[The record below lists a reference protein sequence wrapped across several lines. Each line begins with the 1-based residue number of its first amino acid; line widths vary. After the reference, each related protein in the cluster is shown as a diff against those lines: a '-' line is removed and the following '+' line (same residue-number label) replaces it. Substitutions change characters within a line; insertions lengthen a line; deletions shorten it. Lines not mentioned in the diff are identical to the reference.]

1 MYVARI
7 MVNDPSRRLQTT
19 YVVLRI
25 GRSQRQ
31 RYRFSLGSF
40 PTPELASSMT
50 ILLLSSTLPAGFR
63 DLRRKDYRQL
73 VASATLLGALLA
85 CGSSSDGPTT
95 PDPLPAVP
103 ALESVPFGLLG
114 SGKVAFERIGGG
126 GAYGAIYVIDATAT
140 SSAHAFDNEAAL
152 GPALSPD
159 GRRLAYMH
167 LTDLTT
173 GWDVYVANIDGT
185 GVQHATRYTQQES
198 PPTWTPDGAKI
209 VVPRVVGSSLV
220 RNVYSQSP
228 VADPGDVIQLTNFTL
243 GTGGTPACPIIFFD
257 SDVLVPIST
266 QGKLAFACSSGEID
280 VLSPNGTLS
289 ASYLPV
295 RDDRRHW
302 PNVFSPSWSPDGTR
316 LAFVET
322 TSDSA
327 TNYALVGVAVK
338 VMNADG
344 SNVTTVATGAGSNA
358 QAAGGW
364 AGPNNFSLCW
374 MPDGSRLVFNI
385 PESALVGHLW
395 VVRADGTGLA
405 QLTSAPGAWD
415 RSVSCSR

>member
-1 MYVARI
+1 
-7 MVNDPSRRLQTT
+7 
-19 YVVLRI
+19 
-25 GRSQRQ
+25 
-31 RYRFSLGSF
+31 
-40 PTPELASSMT
+40 MT
-50 ILLLSSTLPAGFR
+50 ILLPSSTFRAGFR
-63 DLRRKDYRQL
+63 DLRRKDHRQL

-95 PDPLPAVP
+95 PDPLPVVP

-114 SGKVAFERIGGG
+114 SGRVAFERIGGG
-126 GAYGAIYVIDATAT
+126 GAYGAIYVIDATAM
-140 SSAHAFDNEAAL
+140 SSAHSFDNSL
-152 GPALSPD
+152 TWGPALSPD

-167 LTDLTT
+167 LTDFTT

-185 GVQHATRYTQQES
+185 GVQHATRFTEQES

-209 VVPRVVGSSLV
+209 VVPRVVGSSFV

-243 GTGGTPACPIIFFD
+243 GTGATPACPIIFFD
-257 SDVLVPIST
+257 SDVLVAIST
-266 QGKLAFACSSGEID
+266 QGKLAFACFSGEID
-280 VLSPNGTLS
+280 VLSSNGTLS
-289 ASYLPV
+289 ASYLPS
-295 RDDRRHW
+295 RNDRRHW

-327 TNYALVGVAVK
+327 TNYTLIGLAVK

-358 QAAGGW
+358 QAGGGW
-364 AGPNNFSLCW
+364 IGPNNFSLCW
-374 MPDGSRLVFNI
+374 MPDGSHVVFNV
-385 PESALVGHLW
+385 PESQLLGHIW